1 MIASKTVL
9 ECFSSSLYRYV
20 HMYFTYPN
28 VDFPKVEHVNGV
40 YAERAQNVTQNEAGG
55 GPQQQ
60 DPMQDI
66 LGMLCGL
73 VQTFCANQANEPSR
87 TMEETSP
94 LSTRENI
101 HQQVIGEISV
111 DWF

>member
-1 MIASKTVL
+1 M
-9 ECFSSSLYRYV
+9 
-20 HMYFTYPN
+20 
-28 VDFPKVEHVNGV
+28 NGV
-40 YAERAQNVTQNEAGG
+40 YAERAQTVTQNEATG

-73 VQTFCANQANEPSR
+73 VQTFCANQASEPSR

-94 LSTRENI
+94 LNTRENL
-101 HQQVIGEISV
+101 HQQVIGEIV
-111 DWF
+111 DCFFFLFDF